1 MDESYETH
9 IKKLPVVY
17 QTRNYYGSQYCAAD
31 KEHFQGERDK
41 NDYFRDAVD
50 DKVYFV
56 LCCGV
61 GAGKRRFKIRK
72 GDTIIF
78 NGTDENGFDMGVVGE
93 IGEDYFQIEYLE
105 IVGSDVRKCRNL
117 NRLQPPEDFDNNS
130 YIYYGNRKVKKYKM
144 KIMKNEKREEHKWFL
159 VLHTMTKK
167 EYIEEVV
174 NDGMWEGSEW
184 SAESEADFWEIEE
197 DGAEHDEAEHVE
209 AEHVEAEHVEAE
221 HDEAEHDEAEHVEAE
236 HDEYESDTD
245 IEDCDTLQLAT
256 NYHCYRCQ
264 GDSPMERERCR
275 RITEN
280 SAITAYENAA
290 NDAYNEEG
298 EYTNQPTITTWRIS
312 INGIN
317 YLIDYNNVLFSYD
330 GEVLGYAKPSSRQ
343 GLEGFQEPFESVFF
357 DDVNDGLPPPPK
369 YEE

>member
-9 IKKLPVVY
+9 LKKLPFVY
-17 QTRNYYGSQYCAAD
+17 QMRDYYDSQYCAVN
-31 KEHFQGERDK
+31 KEQFQGREGK
-41 NDYFRDAVD
+41 ANYFRDAVE
-50 DKVYFV
+50 DKVYFA

-61 GAGKRRFKIRK
+61 GARKRRFKIRK

-105 IVGSDVRKCRNL
+105 IVGCDVRKCRNL
-117 NRLQPPEDFDNNS
+117 NRLPPPEDFDNNS
-130 YIYYGNRKVKKYKM
+130 YTYYGNRKVKKYKM
-144 KIMKNEKREEHKWFL
+144 KFMKKETREEHKWFL
-159 VLHTMTKK
+159 VIDPMTEK
-167 EYIEEVV
+167 EYVEEVV

-184 SAESEADFWEIEE
+184 SDESEPDFWETEI
-197 DGAEHDEAEHVE
+197 DE

-221 HDEAEHDEAEHVEAE
+221 HDEAEHVEAEHDEAEHVEAE
-236 HDEYESDTD
+236 HDEYETDSDD
-245 IEDCDTLQLAT
+245 YDTLQLAT
-256 NYHCYRCQ
+256 NYHCHRCQ
-264 GDSPMERERCR
+264 GDSPVERERCR

-280 SAITAYENAA
+280 TAITAYENAA

-298 EYTNQPTITTWRIS
+298 EYINQPTVTTWRIA

-317 YLIDYNNVLFSYD
+317 YLIDYNNVLFSYA

-343 GLEGFQEPFESVFF
+343 GLEGFQEPFEPVFF
-357 DDVNDGLPPPPK
+357 DDENNGVPPPPK